1 MHRFL
6 MVAFTSM
13 VLVLPSLAMADSI
26 YGTCTN
32 ASGEKCLKNNHRI
45 STSWNSTKGYPD
57 SSGNYEIDFSG
68 SVGTTITVYCDGNK
82 VGTVSVTGR
91 TRFNVRCK

>member
-6 MVAFTSM
+6 MATLAM
-13 VLVLPSLAMADSI
+13 AVLALPSLALADSI

-45 STSWNSTKGYPD
+45 STSWNSQKGYPD
-57 SSGNYEIDFSG
+57 SSGNYEIDFG
-68 SVGTTITVYCDGNK
+68 AAVGTTITVYCDGNK
-82 VGTVSVTGR
+82 VGTVSVNGR
-91 TRFNVRCK
+91 NRFDVRCK